1 MLKKVIIP
9 SIWGG
14 IVLFVWTILING
26 FLGFNSRMN
35 MNRVQ
40 NETHVYEILKE
51 NIEEPGRYSVNP
63 QITSER
69 RFPEGE
75 PVFSVLYGGLGHEA
89 AGWIMLVQFPIF
101 FLAPFIGTLLL
112 SFTSDKFL
120 KSYWR
125 KVLYFTGIGLIIA
138 LFTDLNNFGIGECP
152 FIDALIFAAHD
163 ILVWTVVG
171 IVVAWRIK
179 PFKDIS
185 TES

>member
-35 MNRVQ
+35 MNRIQ
-40 NETHVYEILKE
+40 NETQVYEILKE

-89 AGWIMLVQFPIF
+89 AGWIMLVQLPIF
-101 FLAPFIGTLLL
+101 FLVPFIATLLL
-112 SFTSDKFL
+112 ANFSDNLL
-120 KSYWR
+120 KIYKR
-125 KVLYFTGIGLIIA
+125 KVMFFTGIGVLIA
-138 LFTDLNNFGIGECP
+138 FFKDLMNFGIGDYP
-152 FIDALIFAAHD
+152 FSDALIFAFHD
-163 ILVWTVVG
+163 ILLWTIIG
-171 IVVAWRIK
+171 LVVAWRIR
-179 PFKDIS
+179 PANL
-185 TES
+185 